1 MIGIL
6 LFVPRFLKVVYEN
19 LTTVIG
25 CCIAIALNSV
35 NLMVFESDLS
45 LNNINKLNLSS
56 LYFCLVSVLAPRWRK
71 SAKRKRK
78 VGKDFLHSITLIVP
92 PSNQAANLYVI
103 LLPV

>member
-45 LNNINKLNLSS
+45 LNNIKLNLSS
-56 LYFCLVSVLAPRWRK
+56 LYFYVSFRSLCLDG
-71 SAKRKRK
+71 
-78 VGKDFLHSITLIVP
+78 GKG
-92 PSNQAANLYVI
+92 QKEKER
-103 LLPV
+103 

>member
-6 LFVPRFLKVVYEN
+6 LFVSRFLKVVYEK

-45 LNNINKLNLSS
+45 LNNVKLNSSS
-56 LYFCLVSVLAPRWRK
+56 LYFYVSFRSCRLGGG
-71 SAKRKRK
+71 K
-78 VGKDFLHSITLIVP
+78 VQKEKER
-92 PSNQAANLYVI
+92 
-103 LLPV
+103 

>member
-6 LFVPRFLKVVYEN
+6 LFVPRLLKVVYEN

-45 LNNINKLNLSS
+45 LNNIMLNLSS
-56 LYFCLVSVLAPRWRK
+56 LYFYVSFRSLRLGGG
-71 SAKRKRK
+71 K
-78 VGKDFLHSITLIVP
+78 VQKEKER
-92 PSNQAANLYVI
+92 
-103 LLPV
+103 